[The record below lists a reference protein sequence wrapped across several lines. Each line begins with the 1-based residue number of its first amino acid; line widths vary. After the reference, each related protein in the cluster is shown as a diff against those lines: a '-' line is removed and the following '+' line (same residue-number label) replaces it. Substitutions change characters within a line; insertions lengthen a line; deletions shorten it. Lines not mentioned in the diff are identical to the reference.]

1 MLEYGIRE
9 VYLTVDCVYIV
20 DNQEFVC
27 SIPYFEGLSPE
38 EHQSIKKLAIE
49 RRYERGDIIIYEG
62 DKATAL
68 YVVCSGAVK
77 IFKTSIEGKEQI
89 LTITKPGV
97 TFNDVGVFDEGLNP
111 ASAQAMGEAV
121 VYELGQNELNAL
133 MENHPIIA
141 HNTVKVLAEQVR
153 ELVALVED
161 LSFRHVI
168 GRVAKILLEYAGTD
182 ADDGPRLTQQE
193 MAAMAGSAREVVGRS
208 LKTLEE
214 DGLIQLNRH
223 KVTITDIQA
232 LKNMVEEP
240 V

>member
-1 MLEYGIRE
+1 M
-9 VYLTVDCVYIV
+9 
-20 DNQEFVC
+20 DNEKFVC
-27 SIPYFEGLSPE
+27 NIQYFDGLSDD
-38 EHQSIKKLAIE
+38 EHQSIKKFAIE
-49 RRYERGDIIIYEG
+49 RHYERGDIIIYEG
-62 DKATAL
+62 DKAAAL

-89 LTITKPGV
+89 LSIARPGD

-121 VYELGQNELNAL
+121 IYELGQNELNKL
-133 MENHPIIA
+133 LQSYPVVA
-141 HNTVKVLAEQVR
+141 HNTIKVLAEQVR
-153 ELVALVED
+153 ELVTLVED

-168 GRVAKILLEYAGTD
+168 GRVAKILLEYAGSD
-182 ADDGPRLTQQE
+182 QENGPRLTQQE

-214 DGLIQLNRH
+214 DGLIKLNRH
-223 KVTITDIQA
+223 KVIITDIEA
-232 LKNMVEEP
+232 LRGMVEEP